1 VLNIIAFVLDVI
13 NEHTIWLYV
22 ACLLGI
28 LWNVRAYVAAQH
40 ERSNTIFTIEREVA
54 AHREGRAMANIG
66 LMLGLAILVAGTKY
80 YLVPSSGVADLIQ
93 LTPTVTLALPTR
105 TPPLEPTPTTAEP
118 TPTMV
123 AVELPTP
130 TPTTPA
136 PVATAEPTP
145 TSAPVVAPAACGDP
159 NIRITSPGSG
169 ATVSGQI
176 AIAGTADDGAFQ
188 FYKVEIGAGSDPAQ
202 WSVIDD
208 IRRQPVHDGTLI
220 TLNTAALPNG
230 TYTIRLV
237 VVDATSNF
245 APPCQVTFTIQN

>member
-1 VLNIIAFVLDVI
+1 MLNIIAFVLDVI

-66 LMLGLAILVAGTKY
+66 LMLGLAILVAG
-80 YLVPSSGVADLIQ
+80 
-93 LTPTVTLALPTR
+93 
-105 TPPLEPTPTTAEP
+105 
-118 TPTMV
+118 
-123 AVELPTP
+123 
-130 TPTTPA
+130 TTPA

>member
-66 LMLGLAILVAGTKY
+66 LMLGLAILVAG
-80 YLVPSSGVADLIQ
+80 
-93 LTPTVTLALPTR
+93 
-105 TPPLEPTPTTAEP
+105 
-118 TPTMV
+118 
-123 AVELPTP
+123 
-130 TPTTPA
+130 TTPA